1 MFRYTSSYPLNRTD
15 DPANSV
21 RIDVPREYDPRGR
34 DSPDSGSHHVRQFL
48 RSKIHRATIT
58 QTDLH
63 YEGSLTID
71 RDLMDAASIADHE
84 VVHVVNVNNGE
95 RFTTYAIEGAR
106 GSGIV
111 GLNGAAARLGMAGDL
126 VIIMTFR
133 YAEAIDGDRA
143 ATPIVVAVDSSN
155 RVIVA

>member
-1 MFRYTSSYPLNRTD
+1 M
-15 DPANSV
+15 
-21 RIDVPREYDPRGR
+21 
-34 DSPDSGSHHVRQFL
+34 RQFL
-48 RSKIHRATIT
+48 RSKVHRAIVT

-63 YEGSLTID
+63 YEGSLTLD

-111 GLNGAAARLGMAGDL
+111 GLNGAAARLGIPGDL
-126 VIIMTFR
+126 VIIMTFQ
-133 YAEAIDGDRA
+133 YAEVPDGA
-143 ATPIVVAVDSSN
+143 PAPTPIVVPVDEDN
-155 RVIVA
+155 RAIAP

>member
-1 MFRYTSSYPLNRTD
+1 M
-15 DPANSV
+15 
-21 RIDVPREYDPRGR
+21 
-34 DSPDSGSHHVRQFL
+34 RQFL
-48 RSKIHRATIT
+48 RSKVHRAIVT

-63 YEGSLTID
+63 YEGSLTLD

-111 GLNGAAARLGMAGDL
+111 GLNGAAARLGIPGDL

-133 YAEAIDGDRA
+133 YAEVSDGGTA
-143 ATPIVVAVDSSN
+143 PTPIVVPVDEVN
-155 RVIVA
+155 RVIAP

>member
-1 MFRYTSSYPLNRTD
+1 M
-15 DPANSV
+15 
-21 RIDVPREYDPRGR
+21 
-34 DSPDSGSHHVRQFL
+34 RQFL

-63 YEGSLTID
+63 YEGSLTLD

-84 VVHVVNVNNGE
+84 VIHVVNVNNGE

-111 GLNGAAARLGMAGDL
+111 GLNGAAARLGMPGDL

-133 YAEAIDGDRA
+133 YAEVPDGA
-143 ATPIVVAVDSSN
+143 TAPTPIVAPVDEDN
-155 RVIVA
+155 RVIAP

>member
-1 MFRYTSSYPLNRTD
+1 VPL
-15 DPANSV
+15 
-21 RIDVPREYDPRGR
+21 ILLPRGVQQSGADDVGIAVDRRYASSRR

-58 QTDLH
+58 RTDLH

-71 RDLMDAASIADHE
+71 RNLMDAASIAENE

-95 RFTTYAIEGAR
+95 RLTTYAIEGER
-106 GSGIV
+106 GSGVV
-111 GLNGAAARLGMAGDL
+111 GLNGAAARLGMPGDL

-133 YAEAIDGDRA
+133 YADIADDDSA
-143 ATPIVVAVDSSN
+143 PAPIVVPVDEQNHPS
-155 RVIVA
+155 AA

>member
-1 MFRYTSSYPLNRTD
+1 M
-15 DPANSV
+15 
-21 RIDVPREYDPRGR
+21 
-34 DSPDSGSHHVRQFL
+34 RQFL
-48 RSKIHRATIT
+48 RSKVHRATVT

-63 YEGSLTID
+63 YEGSLTLD

-111 GLNGAAARLGMAGDL
+111 GLNGAAARLGIPGDL

-133 YAEAIDGDRA
+133 YAEFSDG
-143 ATPIVVAVDSSN
+143 ATAPAPIMVPVDEDN
-155 RVIVA
+155 RVIAP

>member
-1 MFRYTSSYPLNRTD
+1 
-15 DPANSV
+15 
-21 RIDVPREYDPRGR
+21 
-34 DSPDSGSHHVRQFL
+34 VRQFL

-63 YEGSLTID
+63 YEGSLTLD

-84 VVHVVNVNNGE
+84 VIHVVNVNNGE
-95 RFTTYAIEGAR
+95 RFTTYAIEGPR

-111 GLNGAAARLGMAGDL
+111 GLNGAAARLGMPGDL

-133 YAEAIDGDRA
+133 FAEVPDG
-143 ATPIVVAVDSSN
+143 ATPPPPIVVAVDDDN
-155 RVIVA
+155 RALAN